1 MRDGRS
7 IESDEASLLEDIRGS
22 EQTMAFVRWAGVVF
36 AVLQILSYEQPYPA
50 GVEGRALFLAGVLAA
65 ANLVISLFVLRDL
78 SLRGARIL
86 SLSAMAVDFLVI
98 SGFVWLYAFDQLSA
112 LWAVMFVLPL
122 EGAIRF
128 GLAGALGVWVAMTI
142 SYGARELWGSS
153 EYGYPFLWNSV
164 SFRMGIGL
172 LIALVAGMMA
182 RRLLHQRAD
191 LARALIDLRRVD
203 AVRSRLVATLAHDV
217 RNPLTTIRGTFS
229 TLSRHEDVIT
239 PEARSELIASADRQA
254 ERLQRLSS
262 ELLDLARLELGR
274 LDLQLQE
281 TALREVVDR
290 GLSYADPER
299 RFDVR
304 VAPGLSVQADPAR
317 LEQIVVNLAMNALR
331 YGKPPFVVEARDG
344 ADSEIDLLFVDHGP
358 GIPRDQRPALF
369 EPFRA
374 EHDPSSIGLG
384 LAIVRVLAEAHGGG
398 VAYEPNEPN
407 GARFRVWLPATSG

>member
-1 MRDGRS
+1 VPSR
-7 IESDEASLLEDIRGS
+7 LEDIRRS
-22 EQTMAFVRWAGVVF
+22 EQTMAFVRWAGVVL
-36 AVLQILSYEQPYPA
+36 AVVQILSYEQPYPP
-50 GVEGRALFLAGVLAA
+50 GVEERALFLAGALAA
-65 ANLVISLFVLRDL
+65 ANVIIYPFVLRDL

-98 SGFVWLYAFDQLSA
+98 SGFVWLYAFDELSA

-128 GLAGALGVWVAMTI
+128 GLAGALGAWVAMTI
-142 SYGARELWGSS
+142 SYGARELWGSR

-182 RRLLHQRAD
+182 RSLLHQRAD

-203 AVRSRLVATLAHDV
+203 ALRSRLVATLAHDV

-262 ELLDLARLELGR
+262 ELLDLARLEEGR
-274 LDLQLQE
+274 LDLQFQE

-304 VAPGLSVQADPAR
+304 VAPGLFVRADPAR

-331 YGKPPFVVEARDG
+331 YGKPPFVVEARDA
-344 ADSEIDLLFVDHGP
+344 ADSRVDLLFVDHGP
-358 GIPRDQRPALF
+358 GIPTDQRAALF
-369 EPFRA
+369 GPFRA
-374 EHDPSSIGLG
+374 EQDPSSIGLG
-384 LAIVRVLAEAHGGG
+384 LAIVRALAEAHGGG

>member
-1 MRDGRS
+1 
-7 IESDEASLLEDIRGS
+7 
-22 EQTMAFVRWAGVVF
+22 MAFVRWAGVVF
-36 AVLQILSYEQPYPA
+36 AVLQILSYEQPYPP

-98 SGFVWLYAFDQLSA
+98 SGFVWLYAFDELSA

-203 AVRSRLVATLAHDV
+203 ALRSRLVATLAHDV

-229 TLSRHEDVIT
+229 TLSRHEDVIP

-262 ELLDLARLELGR
+262 ELLDLARLENGR

-304 VAPGLSVQADPAR
+304 VAPGLFVRADPAR

-344 ADSEIDLLFVDHGP
+344 ADSRVDLLFVDHGP
-358 GIPRDQRPALF
+358 GIPIAQRPALF

-384 LAIVRVLAEAHGGG
+384 LAIVRALAEAHGGG